1 MTQAASDIVVVGGG
15 VIGCGIAHRLA
26 GEGATVTVVERAARV
41 ATESSGAAA
50 GILAPPVHATAP
62 HLFDLA
68 LASHPLFPSLAEQL
82 RDETGLDIELHR
94 SGAIDVARD
103 ETGEELL
110 RDKLRWLQEG
120 GHDVRWLDREDTL
133 ALEPA
138 LDPEVRGAFYD
149 EDGYQIRPGRFN
161 EALAR
166 AAAHRGVR
174 FELNAE
180 VMGFE
185 GGRPRVT
192 GVKTARGTIGAG
204 HVVVAA
210 GAWASFC
217 GEWLD
222 VNVPVFP
229 ARGQI
234 LTLYS
239 LPPPIKRIVYGA
251 GIYLL
256 PRLDGTIIVGATAER
271 VGFDRSLTASALAW
285 LLSTPR
291 LLVPALADAAFDRA
305 WTGLRPGS
313 PDDLPIIGRAP
324 GWDNVT
330 LATGHYRN
338 GIMLAPIT
346 AQLVANL
353 VLHAQGS
360 PLLDHVRAERFQ
372 GAQLSA

>member
-1 MTQAASDIVVVGGG
+1 MTSSTSDIVIVGGG

-26 GEGATVTVVERAARV
+26 SEGASVTVVERAGRV

-68 LASHPLFPSLAEQL
+68 TASHPMFPALADQL
-82 RDETGLDIELHR
+82 RDESGLDIELQR
-94 SGAIDVARD
+94 SGALDVARD
-103 ETGEELL
+103 ELGEELL

-120 GHDVRWLDREDTL
+120 GHGVRWVDREDVL
-133 ALEPA
+133 AMEPA
-138 LDPEVRGAFYD
+138 LDPAVRGAFYD

-166 AAAHRGVR
+166 AAAHRGVH

-180 VMGFE
+180 VVGFD
-185 GGRPRVT
+185 GSRPRLT
-192 GVKTARGTIGAG
+192 GVKTARGTISADY
-204 HVVVAA
+204 VIIAA

-217 GEWLD
+217 GEWLG
-222 VNVPVFP
+222 VNIPVFP

-239 LPPPIKRIVYGA
+239 MPPPIKRIVYGA
-251 GIYLL
+251 GVYLL
-256 PRLDGTIIVGATAER
+256 PRLDGTIVVGATAER
-271 VGFDRSLTASALAW
+271 VGFDRSLTVSAMAW
-285 LLSTPR
+285 LLSTAPV
-291 LLVPALADAAFDRA
+291 LVPALADAAFDRA

-313 PDDLPIIGRAP
+313 PDELPMIGAAP

-330 LATGHYRN
+330 LAVGHYRN

-353 VLHAQGS
+353 ILRGQGS
-360 PLLDHVRAERFQ
+360 PLLEHVRPERFQ
-372 GAQLSA
+372 PA